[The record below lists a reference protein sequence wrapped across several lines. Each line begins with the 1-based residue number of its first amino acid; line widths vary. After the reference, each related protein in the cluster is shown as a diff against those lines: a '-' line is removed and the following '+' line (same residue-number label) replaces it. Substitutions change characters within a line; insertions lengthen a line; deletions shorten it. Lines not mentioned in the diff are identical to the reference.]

1 MCGLTLGKHM
11 RCVRRGRT
19 RSVNTGWEQPVRH
32 ACLRKRPGGQGWRR
46 ADSEQ
51 RLELVVG
58 WGPWQ
63 GVGELRARK

>member
-1 MCGLTLGKHM
+1 M

-19 RSVNTGWEQPVRH
+19 RSANTGWEKPVRH
-32 ACLRKRPGGQGWRR
+32 ACLRKRPGGQGWPHAGR
-46 ADSEQ
+46 EQ
-51 RLELVVG
+51 LLELVVG